1 MRGSTFSEHVS
12 TYFNSVLETF
22 TDYYPTS
29 ANSILPQISS
39 AFAAQELQLSEKLN
53 TIYACVALVLVVLY
67 LFKQLL
73 HLDQMGEAPLVHMKE
88 GDDEVEV
95 DTVEAGD
102 DVDCDVRTA
111 TSRVLDIKRI
121 MDKCSIFKSAYKP
134 TWFWGKSGHI
144 QTVLFGVMQKPH
156 KAAADMSECKQY
168 SVTLPSDGSVVY
180 FHVYEP
186 LKPHESGEEV
196 TLLLCPGIFGSY
208 NKSYVQ
214 STVGAACSRGYRIVC
229 LNHLGVLEDV
239 QLKTPRL
246 FTYGNT
252 EEYAAMCEK
261 AFGMFP
267 DSLFISIG
275 YSMGGNQVCKYLGE
289 QPERQK
295 KFVTALSICQG
306 YDCIRASV
314 GMTRW
319 DKMQAVY
326 SYILTQRWI
335 SLVEKHPLIMQT
347 AVERGINWK
356 DVKAAR
362 GLGQFDR
369 LFSALVLGV

>member
-1 MRGSTFSEHVS
+1 
-12 TYFNSVLETF
+12 
-22 TDYYPTS
+22 
-29 ANSILPQISS
+29 
-39 AFAAQELQLSEKLN
+39 
-53 TIYACVALVLVVLY
+53 
-67 LFKQLL
+67 
-73 HLDQMGEAPLVHMKE
+73 
-88 GDDEVEV
+88 
-95 DTVEAGD
+95 
-102 DVDCDVRTA
+102 
-111 TSRVLDIKRI
+111 
-121 MDKCSIFKSAYKP
+121 
-134 TWFWGKSGHI
+134 
-144 QTVLFGVMQKPH
+144 MQKPH

-347 AVERGINWK
+347 AVDRGINWK

-369 LFSALVLGV
+369 LFSAKFYGYECFEDFMRENSCSQHLDKIEHIPLLLINAIDDPLIGPFYHDIPLNVAKRKRNVAFVETHHGGHLGYFEKGMIYPRDVWIDSAILQYCDAAVANYTDRKIESITTETEAGSSSKSSSSPFTTNSADDLDVSNESSFELIDV